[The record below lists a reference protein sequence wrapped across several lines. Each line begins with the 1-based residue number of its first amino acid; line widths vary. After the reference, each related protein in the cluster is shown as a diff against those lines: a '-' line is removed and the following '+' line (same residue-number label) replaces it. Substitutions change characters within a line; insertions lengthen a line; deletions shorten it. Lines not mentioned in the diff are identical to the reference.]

1 MISVDPGLLLNECK
15 SGSVDHSTEP
25 LLFART
31 FIAFSSCSR
40 PCQSNRPYQ
49 PTTGIPTRQPTY
61 RRRSWGLKPWS
72 VLALSTVWYL
82 HPCHRSG
89 SAARSGPSH
98 RSIVRDG
105 LLAATVLMM
114 IWTVFGVLEGLLG
127 VGSWPKL
134 TLTMGQLIAGAGI
147 LMTASGLVYWIC
159 RSSFSVDQK
168 KSHWVI
174 LFLILFVLLCLG
186 VFLRQPIA
194 VIPVTAIVVFIVVL
208 FLVYKLLDSRLD

>member
-1 MISVDPGLLLNECK
+1 MTVERSRAEWIRRYLSFVVILFVIALGTSLSIRANLGSSPISAPPYILSLIPGM
-15 SGSVDHSTEP
+15 G
-25 LLFART
+25 
-31 FIAFSSCSR
+31 
-40 PCQSNRPYQ
+40 
-49 PTTGIPTRQPTY
+49 
-61 RRRSWGLKPWS
+61 
-72 VLALSTVWYL
+72 
-82 HPCHRSG
+82 
-89 SAARSGPSH
+89 
-98 RSIVRDG
+98 
-105 LLAATVLMM
+105 
-114 IWTVFGVLEGLLG
+114 
-127 VGSWPKL
+127 
-134 TLTMGQLIAGAGI
+134 LTMGQLIAGAGI